1 MDRPIIMELNP
12 ADGAM
17 EEFFYIEHY
26 QTSEVYMPT
35 YETYAAIFKRET
47 CNGDENTYAAF
58 MMKDDEIDAEDKF
71 FYLRIT

>member
-1 MDRPIIMELNP
+1 
-12 ADGAM
+12 
-17 EEFFYIEHY
+17 
-26 QTSEVYMPT
+26 MPT